1 MDKKLL
7 KNILIP
13 AITLTLICVISAAG
27 LALTDSITR
36 EKIAEIELKA
46 QQESMERIL
55 PADSYVQGKTVL
67 DFAEYEYFTAK
78 TGDETVGYL
87 FAVSNFG
94 YGGQVKVMT
103 GINTKGE
110 VVAIEVLS
118 ASDETP
124 GLGADSMKESFW
136 EQFKGKKGELTVSK
150 HASKNNEIQALTGAT
165 ITTKSVATSVNTAL
179 KLYDLVKEGK

>member
-1 MDKKLL
+1 MNKNLL

-13 AITLTLICVISAAG
+13 AITLTIICVISAAG
-27 LALTDSITR
+27 LALTNSVTR
-36 EKIAEIELKA
+36 DKIAQLELEA
-46 QQESMERIL
+46 QEQSMERIL
-55 PADSYVQGKTVL
+55 PADHYVAGKTVL
-67 DFAEYEYFTAK
+67 DFKEYEYFTAK
-78 TGDETVGYL
+78 SGDETVGYL

-103 GINTKGE
+103 GVNTKGE

-124 GLGADSMKESFW
+124 GLGGDSMKESFW
-136 EQFKGKKGELTVSK
+136 QHFKGKKGELTVSK
-150 HASKNNEIQALTGAT
+150 FASKSDEIQALTGAT
-165 ITTKSVATSVNTAL
+165 ITTESVTTSVNTAL